1 MSGFLNIFFLLAN
14 FEFTKIANIANIS
27 QGGRTWRCSQR
38 GSGEDAA
45 RAGAL
50 GRTGM
55 ITTPTRPVS
64 TGAIPGVDPGITGGL
79 AFLFPTGSFL
89 FPTGALEVGD
99 IPVVAG
105 DQVEALGWTA
115 RDLFGLHKPA
125 EKPHPSYK
133 PPVPL

>member
-14 FEFTKIANIANIS
+14 FELTKIANIANIS

-45 RAGAL
+45 KAGAL
-50 GRTGM
+50 GR
-55 ITTPTRPVS
+55 
-64 TGAIPGVDPGITGGL
+64 
-79 AFLFPTGSFL
+79 
-89 FPTGALEVGD
+89 TGALEVGD

-115 RDLFGLHKPA
+115 RDLFGLDKPA
-125 EKPHPSYK
+125 EKPHPST
-133 PPVPL
+133 LALNG